1 MVFGP
6 RTSCARIRQ
15 AASVIPRVR
24 LGGSWRSPGNREIT
38 SITKTHVAASI
49 AHQLPHHHGNNSGGP
64 KHSPDNFETQS
75 WFPAVSN
82 ISSSRVDLSIRPTRG
97 ETVSETVGIYD
108 SSLVIIGSDAGDEA
122 RQPRNLSIYLS
133 LDANGSTR
141 LDAVDG
147 TDYRARKWSGRQV

>member
-1 MVFGP
+1 
-6 RTSCARIRQ
+6 
-15 AASVIPRVR
+15 
-24 LGGSWRSPGNREIT
+24 
-38 SITKTHVAASI
+38 
-49 AHQLPHHHGNNSGGP
+49 
-64 KHSPDNFETQS
+64 
-75 WFPAVSN
+75 
-82 ISSSRVDLSIRPTRG
+82 
-97 ETVSETVGIYD
+97 VSETVGIYD